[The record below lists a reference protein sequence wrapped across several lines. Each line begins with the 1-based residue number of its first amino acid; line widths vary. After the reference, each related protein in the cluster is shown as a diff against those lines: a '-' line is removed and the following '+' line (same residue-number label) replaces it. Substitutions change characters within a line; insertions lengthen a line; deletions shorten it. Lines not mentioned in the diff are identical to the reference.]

1 MFINPSNPA
10 PRHQKNPPHPL
21 EFSRSLLTPSFTDR
35 IVHLLL
41 RSTEPSASYSFFFAF
56 SPQSKRIPLGKA
68 WCDGEQILILT
79 SSSPRAYALIFTS
92 AFARDTFIL
101 TSCPSRIEWTTCFFL
116 IFLIFSGTSAQT
128 IGFFFLLHQT
138 ALTWYT
144 PMILPLE
151 LELVRFFLTDSDL
164 HQGLVATRSFS
175 LCRLYTCDVLH
186 RFVLVA
192 HTPIDRNEVLL
203 FDFNNFCCDN
213 HDESY
218 QLGYRDSGD

>member
-1 MFINPSNPA
+1 MQCTARKWNNENVHAIKFSVRKFIQLTDHTRMFISPQHPMFINPSNPA

-41 RSTEPSASYSFFFAF
+41 RSKEPSASYSFFFAF

-128 IGFFFLLHQT
+128 TGFFFLLHQT

-144 PMILPLE
+144 PMVLPLE
-151 LELVRFFLTDSDL
+151 LELVRFFLTDIVIS
-164 HQGLVATRSFS
+164 VKAW
-175 LCRLYTCDVLH
+175 
-186 RFVLVA
+186 
-192 HTPIDRNEVLL
+192 
-203 FDFNNFCCDN
+203 
-213 HDESY
+213 
-218 QLGYRDSGD
+218 